1 MKRFLVYD
9 AYGTLLK
16 VNANI
21 EGLSEKDSMLSSK
34 IQNTWR
40 AKQLQYTWL
49 LSLMERWVD
58 FNQVTIQALD
68 YAMAYHGVE
77 NPTLKSGIL
86 SIFDRPEAFEDA
98 QKFLRVANERSLSNA
113 ILSNGDP
120 AKLREST
127 VIAGIDKVVD
137 DILSASSVQIFKPS
151 RKVYQLVLDHHQ
163 CEAGDVRFFSSN
175 PWDIAGAKSFGFV
188 TIWINRQQV
197 PFEELNVVPDFEYGS
212 FSEFD
217 IESIL

>member
-77 NPTLKSGIL
+77 NPTLKSRIL
-86 SIFDRPEAFEDA
+86 SVFDRPQAFDDA
-98 QKFLRVANERSLSNA
+98 RAFLTAGKERSFTNT

-120 AKLREST
+120 TKLRESGS
-127 VIAGIDKVVD
+127 ISGIGEEVD
-137 DILSASSVQIFKPS
+137 EILSASTVRIFKPS
-151 RKVYQLVLDHHQ
+151 RKVYQLVLDQ
-163 CEAGDVRFFSSN
+163 YECKASQVRFFSSN

-188 TIWINRQQV
+188 TVWINRQQLT
-197 PFEELNVVPDFEYGS
+197 FEELNVTPDFEYGS
-212 FSEFD
+212 FDDFEV
-217 IESIL
+217 EAIL